1 MAKENK
7 TNKTMSLMDVNEE
20 NFGEALKS
28 VNTFGEDIVK
38 AAAEKEEEQ
47 NKERKIREYNSI
59 KDKAVYLNLSLVARA
74 KYSKK
79 TNDILADARNQS
91 KDLLDRVTKGE
102 FTATDYDDAMK
113 EMIDKEMK
121 EVEKAGKQLRKD
133 LEDLRNAFPN
143 HWSYAWDNP
152 FQRLNRAIES
162 NK

>member
-7 TNKTMSLMDVNEE
+7 KAIGLMDVNED
-20 NFGEALKS
+20 NFNESLKNVLIFTDEIVEAA
-28 VNTFGEDIVK
+28 T
-38 AAAEKEEEQ
+38 EKEKED
-47 NKERKIREYNSI
+47 NKERKIREYNNI
-59 KDKAVYLNLSLVARA
+59 KDKAVYLNMSLVARA

-79 TNDILADARNQS
+79 CNDILAGARNKS
-91 KDLLDRVTKGE
+91 KELLERVTKGE
-102 FTATDYDDAMK
+102 FTATDYDDEMK
-113 EMIDKEMK
+113 KMIDEQMK

-143 HWSYAWDNP
+143 HWSYNWDNP

>member
-1 MAKENK
+1 MAKETK
-7 TNKTMSLMDVNEE
+7 NKTMSLMDVNEE

-47 NKERKIREYNSI
+47 NKERKIREYNNI

-91 KDLLDRVTKGE
+91 KALLDRVTKGE
-102 FTATDYDDAMK
+102 LTATDYDEEMK
-113 EMIDKEMK
+113 DMIDKEMK

>member
-1 MAKENK
+1 MAKDNK
-7 TNKTMSLMDVNEE
+7 KTISLMDVNED
-20 NFGEALKS
+20 NFSESLKS
-28 VNTFGEDIVK
+28 VNTFGDDIVK
-38 AAAEKEEEQ
+38 AAAEKEEEA

-79 TNDILADARNQS
+79 TNDIMAEARNQS
-91 KDLLDRVTKGE
+91 KALLERVTKGE
-102 FTATDYDDAMK
+102 FTATDFDEELSKVIDAQV
-113 EMIDKEMK
+113 K

-143 HWSYAWDNP
+143 HWSYNWDNP
-152 FQRLNRAIES
+152 YQRLNRAIEN

>member
-1 MAKENK
+1 MAKNDK
-7 TNKTMSLMDVNEE
+7 KAISLMDVNEE
-20 NFGEALKS
+20 NFSEALKS

-38 AAAEKEEEQ
+38 AAAEKEEEA
-47 NKERKIREYNSI
+47 NKERKIREYNNI

-79 TNDILADARNQS
+79 TNDILAEARNES
-91 KDLLDRVTKGE
+91 KALLDRVTKGE
-102 FTATDYDDAMK
+102 LTATDYDDEMK
-113 EMIDKEMK
+113 EMIDKQMK

-143 HWSYAWDNP
+143 HWSYNWDNP

>member
-1 MAKENK
+1 MAKNDNK
-7 TNKTMSLMDVNEE
+7 KTMSLMDVNEE
-20 NFGEALKS
+20 NFSESLKN

-47 NKERKIREYNSI
+47 NKERKIREYNNI

-79 TNDILADARNQS
+79 TNDILVEARNES
-91 KDLLDRVTKGE
+91 KALLDRVTKGE
-102 FTATDYDDAMK
+102 LTATDYDDEMK
-113 EMIDKEMK
+113 EMIDKQMK

-143 HWSYAWDNP
+143 HWSYNWDNP

>member
-1 MAKENK
+1 MAKNDNK
-7 TNKTMSLMDVNEE
+7 KTMSLMDVNEE
-20 NFGEALKS
+20 NFSESLKN

-47 NKERKIREYNSI
+47 NKERKIREYNNI

-79 TNDILADARNQS
+79 TNDILAEARNQS
-91 KDLLDRVTKGE
+91 KALLDRVTKGE
-102 FTATDYDDAMK
+102 LTATDYDDEMK
-113 EMIDKEMK
+113 EMIDKQMK

-143 HWSYAWDNP
+143 HWSYNWDNP

>member
-1 MAKENK
+1 MAKNDNK
-7 TNKTMSLMDVNEE
+7 KTMSLMDVNEE
-20 NFGEALKS
+20 NFSESLKN

-79 TNDILADARNQS
+79 TNDILAEARNQS
-91 KDLLDRVTKGE
+91 KALLDRVTKGE
-102 FTATDYDDAMK
+102 LTATDYDDEMK
-113 EMIDKEMK
+113 KMIDEQMK

-143 HWSYAWDNP
+143 HWSYNWDNP
-152 FQRLNRAIES
+152 FQRLNRAIEI

>member
-1 MAKENK
+1 MAKNDNK
-7 TNKTMSLMDVNEE
+7 KTMSLMGVNEE
-20 NFGEALKS
+20 NFSESLKN

-47 NKERKIREYNSI
+47 NKERKIREYNNI

-79 TNDILADARNQS
+79 TNDILAEARNES
-91 KDLLDRVTKGE
+91 KALLDRVTKGE
-102 FTATDYDDAMK
+102 LTATDYDDEMK
-113 EMIDKEMK
+113 EMIDKQMK

-143 HWSYAWDNP
+143 HWSYNWDNP

>member
-7 TNKTMSLMDVNEE
+7 KAIGLMDVNED
-20 NFGEALKS
+20 NFNESLKN
-28 VNTFGEDIVK
+28 VLTFSDEIVK
-38 AAAEKEEEQ
+38 AAAEKEEEA
-47 NKERKIREYNSI
+47 NKDRKIREYNNI
-59 KDKAVYLNLSLVARA
+59 KDKAVYLNMSLVARA

-79 TNDILADARNQS
+79 CNDILAGARNKS
-91 KDLLDRVTKGE
+91 KELLERVTKGE
-102 FTATDYDDAMK
+102 FTATDYDDEMK
-113 EMIDKEMK
+113 KMIDEQMK

-143 HWSYAWDNP
+143 HWSYNWDNP

>member
-1 MAKENK
+1 MAKNDNK
-7 TNKTMSLMDVNEE
+7 KTMSLMDVNEE
-20 NFGEALKS
+20 NFSESLKN

-38 AAAEKEEEQ
+38 AAAEKEEEA
-47 NKERKIREYNSI
+47 NKERKIREYNNI

-79 TNDILADARNQS
+79 TNDILAEARNES
-91 KDLLDRVTKGE
+91 KALLDRVTKGE
-102 FTATDYDDAMK
+102 LTATDYDDEMK
-113 EMIDKEMK
+113 EMIDKQMK

-143 HWSYAWDNP
+143 HWSYNWDNP

>member
-1 MAKENK
+1 MAKNDNK
-7 TNKTMSLMDVNEE
+7 KTMSLMDVNEE
-20 NFGEALKS
+20 NFSESLKN

-47 NKERKIREYNSI
+47 NKERNIREYNNI
-59 KDKAVYLNLSLVARA
+59 KDKAVYLNLSIVARA

-79 TNDILADARNQS
+79 TNDILAEARNES
-91 KDLLDRVTKGE
+91 KALLDRVTKGE
-102 FTATDYDDAMK
+102 LTATDYDDEMK
-113 EMIDKEMK
+113 EMIDKQMK

-143 HWSYAWDNP
+143 HWSYNWDNP

>member
-1 MAKENK
+1 MAKDNK
-7 TNKTMSLMDVNEE
+7 KAISLMDVNEE

-59 KDKAVYLNLSLVARA
+59 KDKAVYLNLSLVARS

-79 TNDILADARNQS
+79 TNDILAEARNQS
-91 KDLLDRVTKGE
+91 KALLDRVTKGE
-102 FTATDYDDAMK
+102 LTATDYDDEMK
-113 EMIDKEMK
+113 KMIDEQMK

-143 HWSYAWDNP
+143 HWSYSWDNP

>member
-1 MAKENK
+1 MAKNDNK
-7 TNKTMSLMDVNEE
+7 KTMSLMDVNEE
-20 NFGEALKS
+20 NFSESLKN

-47 NKERKIREYNSI
+47 NKERKIREYNNI

-79 TNDILADARNQS
+79 TNDILAEARNES
-91 KDLLDRVTKGE
+91 KALLDRVTKGE
-102 FTATDYDDAMK
+102 LTATDYDDEMK
-113 EMIDKEMK
+113 EMIDKQMK

-143 HWSYAWDNP
+143 HWSYNWDNP

>member
-7 TNKTMSLMDVNEE
+7 KTMSLMDVNEE

-38 AAAEKEEEQ
+38 LAAEKEEEQ
-47 NKERKIREYNSI
+47 NKERKIREYNNI

-79 TNDILADARNQS
+79 TNDIMADARNQS

-102 FTATDYDDAMK
+102 FTATDFDEAMK
-113 EMIDKEMK
+113 DMIDKEMK

-143 HWSYAWDNP
+143 HWSYNWDNP

>member
-7 TNKTMSLMDVNEE
+7 KAIGLMDVNED
-20 NFGEALKS
+20 NFNESLKN
-28 VNTFGEDIVK
+28 VLTFGEDIVK
-38 AAAEKEEEQ
+38 AAAEKEEEA
-47 NKERKIREYNSI
+47 NKDRKIREYNNI
-59 KDKAVYLNLSLVARA
+59 KDKAVYLNMSLVARA

-79 TNDILADARNQS
+79 CNDILAGARNKS
-91 KDLLDRVTKGE
+91 KELLERVTKGE
-102 FTATDYDDAMK
+102 FTATDYDDEMK
-113 EMIDKEMK
+113 KMIDEQMK

-143 HWSYAWDNP
+143 HWSYNWDNP

>member
-1 MAKENK
+1 MAEKKNK
-7 TNKTMSLMDVNEE
+7 NMSLMDVNEE

-38 AAAEKEEEQ
+38 LAAEKEEEQ

-74 KYSKK
+74 KYTKK

-91 KDLLDRVTKGE
+91 KSLLDRVTKGE

-113 EMIDKEMK
+113 EMIDNEMK

>member
-1 MAKENK
+1 MAKNDK
-7 TNKTMSLMDVNEE
+7 KAISLMDVNEE

-47 NKERKIREYNSI
+47 NKERKIREYNGI
-59 KDKAVYLNLSLVARA
+59 KDKAVYLNLSLVARS

-79 TNDILADARNQS
+79 TNDILAEARNQS
-91 KDLLDRVTKGE
+91 KALLDRVTKGE
-102 FTATDYDDAMK
+102 LTANDYDDEMK
-113 EMIDKEMK
+113 KMIDEQMK

-143 HWSYAWDNP
+143 HWSYSWDNP

>member
-1 MAKENK
+1 MAKNDNK
-7 TNKTMSLMDVNEE
+7 KTMSLMDVNEE

-59 KDKAVYLNLSLVARA
+59 KDKAVYLNLSLVARS

-79 TNDILADARNQS
+79 TNDILAEARNQS
-91 KDLLDRVTKGE
+91 KALLDRVTKGE
-102 FTATDYDDAMK
+102 LTATDYDDEMK
-113 EMIDKEMK
+113 KMIDEQMK

-143 HWSYAWDNP
+143 HWSYSWDNP